1 MLNRWA
7 NRTQDADAP
16 CDNLL
21 SSADLTLDHHSG
33 IVVLS
38 KCCMVHRFS
47 MSASAYECAALLLD
61 TVPGLMRTIA
71 SAMRQR
77 YSDDD
82 DMPTLVQLRML
93 AMLAARPWSLS
104 ELAAAQQVTPSSMSR
119 TVDVLVQREWV
130 ARTTAPDD
138 RRKVV
143 LHLTPAGHAAH
154 TAMVHAARDVAAAL
168 IAQLDA
174 HDRTRL
180 YDGLSALRALLNT
193 SCPLP
198 VGSVSGEVS

>member
-1 MLNRWA
+1 MLYG
-7 NRTQDADAP
+7 T
-16 CDNLL
+16 
-21 SSADLTLDHHSG
+21 S
-33 IVVLS
+33 
-38 KCCMVHRFS
+38 FS

-104 ELAAAQQVTPSSMSR
+104 ELAAAHQVTPSSMSR

-154 TAMVHAARDVAAAL
+154 AAMIHAARDVAAAL
-168 IAQLDA
+168 LAQLDA
-174 HDRTRL
+174 HDRARL

-193 SCPLP
+193 SCPTP
-198 VGSVSGEVS
+198 VGSVSGEIS

>member
-1 MLNRWA
+1 
-7 NRTQDADAP
+7 
-16 CDNLL
+16 
-21 SSADLTLDHHSG
+21 
-33 IVVLS
+33 
-38 KCCMVHRFS
+38 

-71 SAMRQR
+71 CAMRQR
-77 YSDDD
+77 CGDDD

-154 TAMVHAARDVAAAL
+154 AAMVHAARDVAAAL
-168 IAQLDA
+168 LAQLDA
-174 HDRTRL
+174 HDRARL
-180 YDGLSALRALLNT
+180 YDGLSALRTLLNT
-193 SCPLP
+193 SCLLS